1 MKTTHT
7 DTPPSAAVR
16 AARQEIYRHL
26 SLCATDPRA
35 ERWPGLTEPDLQQA
49 MRLGTKTL
57 EQVAGSPTGGLAPGE
72 LGPEYLD
79 PYALLSF
86 ISKATRDELAKVHD
100 QIYGLVLSKECPPY
114 ESEYS
119 SQTFSVSRSHRMAD
133 VAGFYRA
140 FGVEPSDDNRERPD
154 HIALELEFM
163 AWLIAKETRA
173 LEAGGAEAEEHSEI
187 CRDAQ
192 KKFFAEHLGW
202 WLPAFAMALRRKA
215 DDASEPPRAAENFH
229 IALGS
234 VLAAFTAVERAVLDV
249 EPPQDLAP
257 RNPLPTEPTEPDE
270 SCAGCEVP
278 DIPETTSLPPG

>member
-7 DTPPSAAVR
+7 NTPYSAAVR

-35 ERWPGLTEPDLQQA
+35 ERWTTLTDPDLQQA
-49 MRLGTKTL
+49 MRLGTTEL

-79 PYALLSF
+79 PTALLSF
-86 ISKATRDELAKVHD
+86 ISEATRDELTEAHD
-100 QIYGLVLSKECPPY
+100 RIYGLVLSKECPPY

-119 SQTFSVSRSHRMAD
+119 TQTFSVSLSHRMAD

-140 FGVEPSDDNRERPD
+140 FGVEPSDDRRERPD
-154 HIALELEFM
+154 HVALELEFM

-173 LEAGGAEAEEHSEI
+173 LEAGGAEAEEHAEI
-187 CRDAQ
+187 CLDAQ
-192 KKFFAEHLGW
+192 RKFFTEHLAW

-215 DDASEPPRAAENFH
+215 GDTSEPPRAAKNFH
-229 IALGS
+229 VALGS
-234 VLAAFTAVERAVLDV
+234 LLAAFTAVERAVLDV

-257 RNPLPTEPTEPDE
+257 RNPLPMEPTEQNE
-270 SCAGCEVP
+270 SCNGCEMA
-278 DIPETTSLPPG
+278 DAR

>member
-7 DTPPSAAVR
+7 NTPPLAAVR

-35 ERWPGLTEPDLQQA
+35 ERWPVLTDPDLQQA

-57 EQVAGSPTGGLAPGE
+57 EQVGGSPTGGLAPGE

-79 PYALLSF
+79 PTALLSF
-86 ISKATRDELAKVHD
+86 ISEETRDELAEIHD
-100 QIYGLVLSKECPPY
+100 RIYGLVLSKECPPY

-133 VAGFYRA
+133 VAGFYNA
-140 FGVEPSDDNRERPD
+140 FGVEPSDDHRERPD
-154 HIALELEFM
+154 HVALELEFM

-173 LEAGGAEAEEHSEI
+173 LEAGGAEAEEHAEI

-192 KKFFAEHLGW
+192 KKFFAEHLCW

-215 DDASEPPRAAENFH
+215 GDASEPPCAAENFH
-229 IALGS
+229 VAFGS
-234 VLAAFTAVERAVLDV
+234 VLAAFTAAERAILCL

-257 RNPLPTEPTEPDE
+257 RNPLPMEPAEQDE
-270 SCAGCEVP
+270 SCDGCEVA
-278 DIPETTSLPPG
+278 DA